1 MKTEDEL
8 MKLTKI
14 KLEEYGRTL
23 GIELD
28 RRKRKDALVKLLLDV
43 QELCVPK
50 KEETFPEIAEDFIED
65 IKEESQGF
73 FAWLKKL
80 FS

>member
-28 RRKRKDALVKLLLDV
+28 RRKKKDALVGLVLSV
-43 QELCVPK
+43 QELCIPK
-50 KEETFPEIAEDFIED
+50 KIPVEVVVE
-65 IKEESQGF
+65 
-73 FAWLKKL
+73 
-80 FS
+80 

>member
-28 RRKRKDALVKLLLDV
+28 RRKKKEALVGLVLSV
-43 QELCVPK
+43 QELCIPK
-50 KEETFPEIAEDFIED
+50 KIPVEVVVEKPPV
-65 IKEESQGF
+65 KEENPGMF
-73 FAWLKKL
+73 DWLLKY
-80 FS
+80 FW